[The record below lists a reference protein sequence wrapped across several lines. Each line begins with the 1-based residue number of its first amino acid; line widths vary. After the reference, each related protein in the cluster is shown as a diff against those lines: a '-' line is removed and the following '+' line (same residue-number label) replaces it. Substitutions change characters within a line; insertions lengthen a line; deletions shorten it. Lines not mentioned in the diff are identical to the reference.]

1 MTKLNK
7 MKAILAAF
15 LILVLLVP
23 QGVFAAPVAK
33 VRAEKTPAASS
44 GARLTRHQADFR
56 PGEVIFKADG
66 KQAEADIL
74 KKYRLRVIRR
84 DQRLGYVLAGV
95 QAGTEIWPTVSRLQK
110 EKHVYY
116 AQPNYT
122 YSLLGRVNDP
132 QLARQWAVP
141 KIKAEQGWGT
151 LGKTSPV
158 IMAVLD
164 TGIDVNHPDLKNKL
178 VPGMN
183 AVNPLKSARD
193 SEGHGTHV
201 AGIAGAAL
209 NNGVGVAG
217 VAGITGV
224 KIMPVK
230 VFDEGGGSDTTI
242 SDGLIWAVDHGARVI
257 NMSFGSFYQSE
268 VLNEAIN
275 YAYDKGVILVAAAGN
290 WASQEVSYP
299 AGLAKV
305 IAVSATGKDGKLAEF
320 SSFGPQIDVSAPGDK
335 IYSTYWDPYKGST
348 YSELS
353 GTSMASPM
361 VAGLAALLLAKNPK
375 LTGEDVRQI
384 IEVSAADLGDPGW
397 DPRYGHGQIDVHK
410 ALTTS
415 LAKYDDANGTM
426 EKAVNLKNG
435 FAGREKIN
443 TGNDVDWYKI
453 NLSGNAHLQVEVLP
467 AGQVTPGVEIYD
479 SAGAVLA
486 SFNSSEDDENDVTP
500 LWYFEEPKNGLKVA
514 QAVYGLVPDLEQGDY
529 YIKVFGN
536 HFRWSNEDY
545 TITAR
550 VLGDSDL
557 VTDSFEPNDSF
568 KKAKNIRI
576 GVGVSGAIL
585 EETDEDWFK
594 VDLLRGAY
602 KIQVTSPRGLDL
614 AVDVES
620 EYNFRESSSAED
632 FWSYYDKMF
641 TETIDNTGQGQDEEG
656 VISLP
661 DNSRGRYYLR
671 VYDTGGNA
679 VNERYTLTITGI
691 TLKGDKFESNNT
703 WEASS
708 NIEFN
713 EEIRANFHKEADQDW
728 YKLTVSGTG
737 TLSLKLGLPS
747 KIWADLEV
755 YSDPGSGV
763 GQFPDYPL
771 GDEGFG
777 SGSETKKT
785 YEVKVT
791 QGEYFIKVF
800 SYGQVSPEDYSLEI
814 SFEACNFVDTEVND
828 TPLKANP
835 MNIDEIKS
843 GTLYPNAD
851 IDFYVF
857 DVIKPEPYLVYVTP
871 PGNLDTLVGVLR
883 EVEPDKSIGEGEG
896 NDKQVEEGESGDDPQ
911 WTEEPLVELVSEINN
926 GSKGLPDTGVFV
938 ATKPGRYYIAVTTS
952 PNEFDETLTKSLVPY
967 SLVIKPFKSLPDS
980 WENNNTVSLAKPI
993 SNGIPIRPT
1002 FMGTEDADW
1011 FKIMVPGSG
1020 KLAVNLIVPEDID
1033 GVIEIFDAAG
1043 RFVGKADESMVGEE
1057 EKASVT
1063 VTKPGYYYIKAYD
1076 YLGNSSIQS
1085 YTITARY
1092 LKTEAINGKVR

>member
-1 MTKLNK
+1 MIKLTK
-7 MKAILAAF
+7 MKAVMAAF

-33 VRAEKTPAASS
+33 VRAEKTPAVST
-44 GARLTRHQADFR
+44 GDRLTRPQADFR
-56 PGEVIFKADG
+56 PGEVIFKTDG

-84 DQRLGYVLAGV
+84 DQRLGYVLAGT
-95 QAGTEIWPTVSRLQK
+95 QAGTEIWPVVSRLQK

-116 AQPNYT
+116 AQPNFS
-122 YSLLGRVNDP
+122 YSLLGKVNDP
-132 QLARQWAVP
+132 QLARQWAAP
-141 KIKAEQGWGT
+141 KIKVEQGWGA

-158 IMAVLD
+158 IMAILD
-164 TGIDVNHPDLKNKL
+164 TGIDVNHPDLKNRL

-201 AGIAGAAL
+201 AGIAGAAV

-217 VAGITGV
+217 VAGIAGV

-290 WASQEVSYP
+290 WASQEISYP

-305 IAVSATGKDGKLAEF
+305 IAVSATGKDGKLADF

-384 IEVSAADLGDPGW
+384 IEVSSADLGDPGW
-397 DPRYGHGQIDVHK
+397 DPRFGHGQIDVYK

-415 LAKYDDANGTM
+415 LAKYDDGNGVM
-426 EKAVNLKNG
+426 DKAVVLKNG
-435 FAGREKIN
+435 AAGREKIN
-443 TGNDVDWYKI
+443 TGSDVDWYKI
-453 NLSGNAHLQVEVLP
+453 NLAANAHLQVEVLP

-486 SFNSSEDDENDVTP
+486 AFNSSENDENDVIP
-500 LWYFEEPKNGLKVA
+500 LWYFEEPKNSLKVA
-514 QAVYGLVPDLEQGDY
+514 QAVYGLVPDLEPGDY

-536 HFRWSNEDY
+536 HFRWSDEDY

-550 VLGDSDL
+550 VLTDSNL
-557 VTDSFEPNDSF
+557 VTDSFEPNNSF
-568 KKAKNIRI
+568 EKAKNISI
-576 GVGVSGAIL
+576 GAGVSGAIL
-585 EETDEDWFK
+585 DETDEDWFR
-594 VDLLRGAY
+594 VDLMRGAY

-620 EYNFRESSSAED
+620 EYNFRESSGD
-632 FWSYYDKMF
+632 DLWSYYDRMF

-656 VISLP
+656 VITLP
-661 DNSRGRYYLR
+661 DNGRGRYYLR

-679 VNERYTLTITGI
+679 VNEKYTLTISGI
-691 TLKGDKFESNNT
+691 SLKADKFESNNT
-703 WEASS
+703 WEAGSTV
-708 NIEFN
+708 EFG
-713 EEIRANFHKEADQDW
+713 EEIKANFHKENDQDW
-728 YKLTVSGTG
+728 YKLTVPGTG
-737 TLSLKLGLPS
+737 TLSLKLDLPS
-747 KIWADLEV
+747 EVWADLEV
-755 YSDPGSGV
+755 YSDPGSGL
-763 GQFPDYPL
+763 GQFPDYPSW
-771 GDEGFG
+771 DEGFG
-777 SGSETKKT
+777 NGGDGKKT

-791 QGEYFIKVF
+791 QGEYYIKVF
-800 SYGQVSPEDYSLEI
+800 SYDQVSAEDYSLQI
-814 SFEACNFVDTEVND
+814 SFAACNFVDIEVND

-835 MNIDEIKS
+835 MNINEIKS

-851 IDFYVF
+851 VDFYVF
-857 DVIKPEPYLVYVTP
+857 DIIKPEPYLVYVTP

-883 EVEPDKSIGEGEG
+883 EVEPDENTGEGEG
-896 NDKQVEEGESGDDPQ
+896 SSQGDEGDSGDDSKLK
-911 WTEEPLVELVSEINN
+911 EEPLVELVSEINN
-926 GSKGLPDTGVFV
+926 GSEGQPDTGVFV
-938 ATKPGRYYIAVTTS
+938 ATKPGRYYIAVTAV
-952 PNEFDETLTKSLVPY
+952 PDEQNETLTKSLAPY
-967 SLVIKPFKSLPDS
+967 SLIIKPFKIVPDS
-980 WENNNTVSLAKPI
+980 WENNNTFFLAKSI
-993 SNGIPIRPT
+993 SDGVPIRPT
-1002 FMGTEDADW
+1002 FMGTEDTDW
-1011 FKIMVPGSG
+1011 FKIKVPGSG
-1020 KLAVNLIVPEDID
+1020 KLSVNLTVPEDID

-1043 RFVGKADESMVGEE
+1043 RFMGKADESMVGEE
-1057 EKASVT
+1057 EKASIT
-1063 VTKPGYYYIKAYD
+1063 VTKPGYYYIKVYD

-1092 LKTEAINGKVR
+1092 LKTVPLN